1 MRGAQ
6 LDAATDFPHAG
17 GEDALR
23 LLVLAGN
30 ARGYWVVDP
39 CKADGNGCETG
50 DECCGGYCRPDPA
63 GKLVCSAQQPTCAQE
78 FEKCATDGDC
88 CNSPSYRCINGRC
101 SLPLTSARRI
111 DLVVT
116 ELAVIAFPDG
126 QATLVEVAPGVSVA
140 DVQARTEA
148 RLVVPETVSTMT
160 L

>member
-1 MRGAQ
+1 MQHTA
-6 LDAATDFPHAG
+6 
-17 GEDALR
+17 
-23 LLVLAGN
+23 
-30 ARGYWVVDP
+30 
-39 CKADGNGCETG
+39 K
-50 DECCGGYCRPDPA
+50 
-63 GKLVCSAQQPTCAQE
+63 GKPKIV
-78 FEKCATDGDC
+78 
-88 CNSPSYRCINGRC
+88 GRC

-126 QATLVEVAPGVSVA
+126 QAKLVEVAPGVSVA